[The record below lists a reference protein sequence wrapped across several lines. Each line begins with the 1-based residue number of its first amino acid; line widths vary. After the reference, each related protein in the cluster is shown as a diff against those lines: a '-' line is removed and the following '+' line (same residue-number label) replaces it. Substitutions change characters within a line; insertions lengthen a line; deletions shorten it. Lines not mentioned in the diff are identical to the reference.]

1 MIEAKTSEKR
11 KQTTGEEIANSISH
25 GVGLLGAIAAIPVLI
40 IFLKPGKDNID
51 LAGVLVFAISLVLL
65 YLASTMYHALPEGK
79 AKRVFQIMDHT
90 AIFLLIAGTYTP
102 FALSTLRGPWGWS
115 LFGLIWLLAI
125 IGIGLELGGK
135 FKSGKYSNILYLAMG
150 WTGVLVIKPLIT
162 NMPTQGLMWLALG
175 GLFYTIG
182 VFFYAKDRKRY
193 FHFVWHFFV
202 LAGSVSHF
210 FAVLWYA

>member
-1 MIEAKTSEKR
+1 MGKVKAAEKR

-25 GVGLLGAIAAIPVLI
+25 GVGLIGAIASIPILI
-40 IFLKPGKDNID
+40 IFLESGKDNID
-51 LAGVLVFAISLVLL
+51 LAGVLVFAVSMVML

-102 FALSTLRGPWGWS
+102 FALSTLRGSWGWS

-135 FKSGKYSNILYLAMG
+135 FKSGKYSNILYLTMG
-150 WTGVLVIKPLIT
+150 WAGVLVIKPLIA

-175 GLFYTIG
+175 GLFYTFG
-182 VFFYAKDRKRY
+182 VRRLHWGWRLT
-193 FHFVWHFFV
+193 FH
-202 LAGSVSHF
+202 L
-210 FAVLWYA
+210 

>member
-1 MIEAKTSEKR
+1 MEEAKTLQKR

-25 GVGLLGAIAAIPVLI
+25 GVGLLGAIAAIPILV
-40 IFLKPGKDNID
+40 IFLDSGKDSID
-51 LAGVLVFAISLVLL
+51 LAGVLVFAISMVLL
-65 YLASTMYHALPEGK
+65 YLASTMYHALPSGK
-79 AKRVFQIMDHT
+79 TKRVFQIMDHT
-90 AIFLLIAGTYTP
+90 AIFILIAGTYTP

-115 LFGLIWLLAI
+115 LFGLIWILAI
-125 IGIGLELGGK
+125 IGIGLELAGK

-150 WTGVLVIKPLIT
+150 WAGVLVIKPLIN
-162 NMPTQGLMWLALG
+162 NMPTQGLIWLAIG
-175 GLFYTIG
+175 GLFYTFG
-182 VFFYAKDRKRY
+182 VYFYAKDRKRY